1 MNKTTGNEVVS
12 SDFLRVLLALKDNI
26 MKDLHCN
33 DIGIVTSVKEN
44 ICLCKLL
51 SKPDV
56 TVACTKVNNIITD
69 VDDIVFIAYLDSN
82 AKNNA
87 QRLNNNQDLRDKTTG
102 KLHAYENAVIV
113 LNYSKQGSGEGV
125 AVDSSFSTTSTNALQ
140 NRVITNRFNQVESQ
154 IPATDNALNANS
166 TNPVQ
171 NKVLYNP
178 VTFAENERQKSK
190 NLLSGISFKN
200 AWVNATGLVGT
211 PTCSMIANL
220 IKLQPNTQ
228 YTYSVNTEMNYM
240 SITGYDANGSI
251 TRVIANLPNVSSI
264 TFTTLSNEY
273 YVTVTIELKGQPQIA
288 ANEIMKY
295 EPQIELGPVRT
306 TYEPYGVITHNND
319 DSVVFAERERLKSKN
334 LFGFEYNGLF
344 KSTIET
350 LISKYVTLR
359 SVYGEPLYVTTNE
372 SSYVFERKDSGDILT
387 YIIFKNL
394 KPNTDYTVSFI
405 PQSFSGSTSVHFLGV
420 YNVQNNLNTRITK
433 KYTSD
438 DNGQISIQYGIWFNA
453 RNSSL
458 TVSNVQIEEGIVV
471 TNYLPYNGEIVHEKE
486 VAGLKGVMLWEN
498 PNPTTSFGTQDITL
512 SSSDYDYL
520 EIYWFGSTS
529 NLRSCVSIFD
539 KNSNN
544 YGFIMSWANTGSQG
558 ARSIIRNANVGRPE
572 GDFTKVHF
580 EVAYEAQGATAEFT
594 NNAAC
599 VPYKIIGYKR
609 S

>member
-56 TVACTKVNNIITD
+56 TVACTKVNNIVTD

-125 AVDSSFSTTSTNALQ
+125 SVDSSFSTTSTNALQ
-140 NRVITNRFNQVESQ
+140 NRVITNRFNQVESRLVNV
-154 IPATDNALNANS
+154 DNSMSDTS

-178 VTFAENERQKSK
+178 VTFAETERQKSK
-190 NLLSGISFKN
+190 NLLSGIEFKN

-220 IKLQPNTQ
+220 MKLQPNTQ

-273 YVTVTIELKGQPQIA
+273 YVTVTIELKGQPHIA
-288 ANEIMKY
+288 ADEIMNY
-295 EPQIELGPVRT
+295 EPQIELGPIRT
-306 TYEPYGVITHNND
+306 TYEPYGIITHNND
-319 DSVVFAERERLKSKN
+319 APLIFAERERQKCKN
-334 LFGFEYNGLF
+334 LFGFEYNGIF
-344 KSTIET
+344 NSTTET
-350 LISKYVTLR
+350 AISKYVALK
-359 SVYGEPLYVTTNE
+359 SVYGEPLYITTND
-372 SSYVFERKDSGDILT
+372 SSYIFERKDSGDVLT

-394 KPNTDYTVSFI
+394 KPHKNYTVSFI
-405 PQSFSGSTSVHFLGV
+405 PQSVSGSTNVHFLGV
-420 YNVQNNLNTRITK
+420 YNIQNNLNTRVTK
-433 KYTSD
+433 KYTAD
-438 DNGQISIQYGIWFNA
+438 ANGQISIQYGIWFNA

-458 TVSNVQIEEGIVV
+458 TVSNVQIEEGDVA
-471 TNYLPYNGEIVHEKE
+471 TDYHSYCGEILHVIDI
-486 VAGLKGVMLWEN
+486 APILLWKNAN
-498 PNPTTSFGTQDITL
+498 PL
-512 SSSDYDYL
+512 SSFS
-520 EIYWFGSTS
+520 ESTIQL
-529 NLRSCVSIFD
+529 NDTIL
-539 KNSNN
+539 N
-544 YGFIMSWANTGSQG
+544 YAF
-558 ARSIIRNANVGRPE
+558 
-572 GDFTKVHF
+572 F
-580 EVAYEAQGATAEFT
+580 E
-594 NNAAC
+594 
-599 VPYKIIGYKR
+599 IGYKLSNGSNLGEKFYKYSFVESYNGTPADMYYTIQDKLPDALIR
-609 S
+609 RVFAVKIGGSSIHFQSTEYASATDNTKIIPTYVYGYKGV